1 MSQLP
6 LSRARAL
13 GVACAALLGAA
24 YVRGP
29 AGARAPGR
37 AAAVPGRPNAPAP
50 NPNAPVTLATLW
62 RVARTTAAG
71 VEYMTTSDAAE
82 RDRVGPSRG
91 AVAVAY
97 VPATM
102 IPGTSPLYRL
112 VSPNGLDHM
121 DSPVASERGYRRVGA
136 VGFPWTGAAAR
147 ARLPGLTQ
155 ITRRHRGRDNALTSA
170 GESLAGYTDAEPLA
184 LYGYRRYGRR
194 NTAFA
199 TLAAGGVTIRSNR
212 VAGCALWSWK
222 WKGVEYVNVH
232 DYGRQI
238 QTSVGFSHD
247 GIGVNPTE
255 AGSRYSAGS
264 LPPAARQGA
273 PCVSVSTVDSGG
285 PSPTQRTRAIPLE
298 WEPELL
304 GGGPANPVAW
314 PRMTVGKDITLNY
327 AGLGP
332 VARYTTVV
340 TVPVRYAAFGAEIPT
355 VYLNGDLRE
364 LTLYDAAANTTRR
377 LPTVCDRLDGVNPGS
392 GYGGIIAS
400 SDDGTRAFG
409 YYGVHVERGGSVTRP
424 KAGFGFSRHH
434 CSPVGNGN
442 GPADS
447 STTKLRA
454 FNQEGLAAGENRF
467 TTYLMTGTRAEVRA
481 LMRRLY
487 TMKAR

>member
-1 MSQLP
+1 MP
-6 LSRARAL
+6 
-13 GVACAALLGAA
+13 
-24 YVRGP
+24 P
-29 AGARAPGR
+29 
-37 AAAVPGRPNAPAP
+37 
-50 NPNAPVTLATLW
+50 
-62 RVARTTAAG
+62 
-71 VEYMTTSDAAE
+71 
-82 RDRVGPSRG
+82 
-91 AVAVAY
+91 
-97 VPATM
+97 
-102 IPGTSPLYRL
+102 
-112 VSPNGLDHM
+112 
-121 DSPVASERGYRRVGA
+121 
-136 VGFPWTGAAAR
+136 R

-264 LPPAARQGA
+264 LPAAARQGA

-409 YYGVHVERGGSVTRP
+409 YYGVHVEHGGSVTRP

-434 CSPVGNGN
+434 CSPVGNG
-442 GPADS
+442 PADS

-454 FNQEGLAAGENRF
+454 FNQEGLVAGENRF